1 MVVGIDQGMD
11 VVGAA
16 VVVDRTRMG
25 RDLRVVGDMKVGR
38 RFAEEG
44 SMMLKTDLD
53 RRMFGNRKDL
63 VIAVHRNLR
72 NHPL

>member
-1 MVVGIDQGMD
+1 MAVRIDLGMN

-16 VVVDRTRMG
+16 AAVDRTRMG
-25 RDLRVVGDMKVGR
+25 RDLRVVEDMKVGSR
-38 RFAEEG
+38 
-44 SMMLKTDLD
+44 MLKTDLD

-63 VIAVHRNLR
+63 VIEVHRNLR

>member
-1 MVVGIDQGMD
+1 MI

-16 VVVDRTRMG
+16 VAVDGKRKG
-25 RDLRVVGDMKVGR
+25 RDLGSVGDMKVGR
-38 RFAEEG
+38 KFAAVD
-44 SMMLKTDLD
+44 SRRLKRDLG

-63 VIAVHRNLR
+63 AIEVRRNLR